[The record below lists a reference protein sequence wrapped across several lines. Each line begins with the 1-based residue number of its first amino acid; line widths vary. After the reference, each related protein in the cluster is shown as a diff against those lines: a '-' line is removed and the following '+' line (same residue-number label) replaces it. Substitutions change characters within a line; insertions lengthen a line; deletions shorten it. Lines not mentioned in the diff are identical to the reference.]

1 MPNTE
6 PDSKG
11 SRLLLVVAA
20 TLLGSLWQGGFALAR
35 GPANS
40 LLPGAVAAAPE
51 VITGTPY
58 VRPLTLPLVRGQV
71 LPCAAMSSAG
81 EPMGVVLWRLVHV
94 RDARRVSCN
103 LLPFKIDGPDS
114 NTGSGKLIELQ
125 AFSGKMLDAA
135 VAYIHGTGKIIRD
148 SSGGISPRVD
158 KNDGGSRRILWR
170 QIQ

>member
-20 TLLGSLWQGGFALAR
+20 TLLGSLWQGGPAQAR

-58 VRPLTLPLVRGQV
+58 VLPFARGQV
-71 LPCAAMSSAG
+71 LPCAAMGSAG
-81 EPMGVVLWRLVHV
+81 QPMGVVPWRPVHV
-94 RDARRVSCN
+94 RGARRVSCN
-103 LLPFKIDGPDS
+103 LLPFKIDGSDS

-135 VAYIHGTGKIIRD
+135 VAHTHGTGKIIRD
-148 SSGGISPRVD
+148 SNGGIGTRVD

>member
-20 TLLGSLWQGGFALAR
+20 TLLGSLWQGGPAQAR

-51 VITGTPY
+51 VITSTPY
-58 VRPLTLPLVRGQV
+58 VLPFVRGQV
-71 LPCAAMSSAG
+71 LPCAAMGSAG
-81 EPMGVVLWRLVHV
+81 QSMGVVPWRLVHV

-103 LLPFKIDGPDS
+103 LLPFKIDGSDS

-135 VAYIHGTGKIIRD
+135 VAHTHGTGKIIRD
-148 SSGGISPRVD
+148 SNGGIGTRVD

>member
-20 TLLGSLWQGGFALAR
+20 TLLGSLWQGGPAQAR

-51 VITGTPY
+51 VITSTPY
-58 VRPLTLPLVRGQV
+58 VLPFVRGQV
-71 LPCAAMSSAG
+71 LPCAAMGSAG
-81 EPMGVVLWRLVHV
+81 QPMGVVPWRPVHV
-94 RDARRVSCN
+94 RDARRVSCD
-103 LLPFKIDGPDS
+103 LLPFKIDGSDS

-135 VAYIHGTGKIIRD
+135 VAHSHGTGKIIRD
-148 SSGGISPRVD
+148 SNGGIGTRVD

>member
-20 TLLGSLWQGGFALAR
+20 TLLGSLWQGGPAQAR

-51 VITGTPY
+51 VITSTPY
-58 VRPLTLPLVRGQV
+58 VLPFVRGQV
-71 LPCAAMSSAG
+71 LPCATMGSAG
-81 EPMGVVLWRLVHV
+81 QPMGVVPWRPVHV

-103 LLPFKIDGPDS
+103 LLPFKIDGSDS

-135 VAYIHGTGKIIRD
+135 VAHTHGTGKIIRD
-148 SSGGISPRVD
+148 SNGGIGTRVD

>member
-20 TLLGSLWQGGFALAR
+20 TLLGSLWQGAPAQAR

-51 VITGTPY
+51 VITSTPY
-58 VRPLTLPLVRGQV
+58 VLPFVRGQV
-71 LPCAAMSSAG
+71 LPCAAMGSAG
-81 EPMGVVLWRLVHV
+81 QPMGVVPWRLVHV

-103 LLPFKIDGPDS
+103 LLPCKIDGPDP
-114 NTGSGKLIELQ
+114 NTTSGKLIELQ

-135 VAYIHGTGKIIRD
+135 VAYTHGTSKIIRD

>member
-20 TLLGSLWQGGFALAR
+20 TLLGSLWQGGPAQAR

-51 VITGTPY
+51 VITSTPY
-58 VRPLTLPLVRGQV
+58 VLPFVRGQV
-71 LPCAAMSSAG
+71 LPCAAMGSAG
-81 EPMGVVLWRLVHV
+81 QPMGVVPWRPVHV
-94 RDARRVSCN
+94 RDARRVSCD
-103 LLPFKIDGPDS
+103 LLPFKIDGSDS

-135 VAYIHGTGKIIRD
+135 VAHTHGTGKIIRD
-148 SSGGISPRVD
+148 SNGGIGTRVD